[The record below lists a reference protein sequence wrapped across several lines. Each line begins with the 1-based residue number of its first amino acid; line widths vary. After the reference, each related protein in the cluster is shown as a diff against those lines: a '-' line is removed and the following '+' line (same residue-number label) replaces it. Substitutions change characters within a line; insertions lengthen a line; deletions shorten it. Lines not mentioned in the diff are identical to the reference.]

1 MSREKRLAT
10 GLSLLG
16 IGGTVLGFGAAEQ
29 QLSALRLP
37 HTIYAIALYG
47 GALLFLVGVILAAS
61 SWEPP
66 GLPEVTYKF
75 RPIRRIELR
84 SQLRLVRDLLGEA
97 PPLRAI
103 KDIYNANPNSI
114 WLAERITTY
123 RSGTRSLKV
132 IGFFSL
138 VPLNENAVVLLEEER
153 LDGLRFNSEHICS
166 PKQRPAGLYIGSI
179 AVHGWRARGEI
190 LGYVR
195 SRIDEAAES
204 GIHLVYT
211 RPITH
216 DGLRLAKRH
225 DFVPVADDCGD
236 DELKRIYK
244 REYQRE
250 STEAPNPG
258 AAPDS

>member
-1 MSREKRLAT
+1 MSRKKRLST
-10 GLSLLG
+10 GTSLLG
-16 IGGTVLGFGAAEQ
+16 VGGSVLGFGAVEQ
-29 QLSALRLP
+29 LLSDLPLP
-37 HTIYAIALYG
+37 HAVYAVSLYG
-47 GALLFLVGVILAAS
+47 GALLFLVGVILTAS

-66 GLPEVTYKF
+66 GMPEVTYEF
-75 RPIRRIELR
+75 RPIRRTELH

-97 PPLRAI
+97 PPLRSV
-103 KDIYNANPNSI
+103 KDIYNANQKSI
-114 WLAERITTY
+114 WLAERVATY
-123 RSGTRSLKV
+123 RSGTRSFKV
-132 IGFFSL
+132 VGFFSL
-138 VPLNENAVVLLEEER
+138 VPLNEEAVALLEEER
-153 LDGLRFNSEHICS
+153 LDGLRFNSEHICP
-166 PKQRPAGLYIGSI
+166 PKQRPAGLYVGSI

-211 RPITH
+211 RPITR

-225 DFVPVADDCGD
+225 EFLPVADDCKD

-250 STEAPNPG
+250 STQAPNPG